1 MQVDFKVKDTTALQV
16 AAHQGHVQV
25 VVALTNAGAR
35 LDAQDN
41 NGDNVLHFAT
51 IG

>member
-1 MQVDFKVKDTTALQV
+1 MTALQV
-16 AAHQGHVQV
+16 AAHQGHLQV
-25 VVALTNAGAR
+25 VIALANAGAR
-35 LDAQDN
+35 LDMQDS